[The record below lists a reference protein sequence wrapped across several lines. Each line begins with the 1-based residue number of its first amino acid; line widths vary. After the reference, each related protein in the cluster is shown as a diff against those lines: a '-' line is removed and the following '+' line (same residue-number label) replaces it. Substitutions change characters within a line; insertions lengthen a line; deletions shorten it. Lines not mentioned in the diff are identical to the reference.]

1 MKINELLSLIKEDYQ
16 RYLKLENKEFKWGKF
31 VARIFFS
38 ESFSITFWFRIC
50 SYLNSK
56 NLNSKKNISIRLLLK
71 LMSFCYRMN
80 EHHLGIELPIGTRAM
95 GG

>member
-1 MKINELLSLIKEDYQ
+1 MGQ
-16 RYLKLENKEFKWGKF
+16 VCCENL
-31 VARIFFS
+31 FS

-56 NLNSKKNISIRLLLK
+56 KNIFIRLLLK

-80 EHHLGIELPIGTRAM
+80 EHHLGIELPVGTRVM
-95 GG
+95 GGGKILLLWNDRN